1 MKRALLI
8 AAAVALC
15 ASAAGAQETIPL
27 KLGSAVP
34 PNSWPNTRG
43 TIPWTQAVEK
53 DSGGL
58 IQFQNFLGGTV
69 VTQRN
74 TYDRLLNGV
83 VDAVYAAFA
92 ETPGTF
98 KKITVSTLPFEA
110 PRAIDASIALWR
122 LHESGLVSDEMAA
135 ARPICVFAYNP
146 SGLQT
151 SRPIAKAEDLKGIK
165 LATIARAAAEELT
178 LLGGTPVTMPPSEIY
193 QSIQRGL
200 VAGAVLGWT
209 GTQTFRLDEVTKFHL
224 DVPFGNNP
232 AYFMM
237 NKDAY
242 AKLPDKVKAAID
254 KNTGPGWSARMGQA
268 SDDVERES
276 RERVRAIPGHTL
288 SVLDPHEVA
297 LWKRRLAPIADEWVK
312 ETPHGARVL
321 AAYRSEIAKAAKEAS
336 R

>member
-8 AAAVALC
+8 AAVVALC
-15 ASAAGAQETIPL
+15 ASAAAAQETISL

-43 TIPWTQAVEK
+43 TIAWTQAVEK

-58 IQFQNFLGGTV
+58 ILFQNFLGGTV

-122 LHESGLVSDEMAA
+122 LYESGLVSDEMAA
-135 ARPICVFAYNP
+135 ARPICIFAYNP

-242 AKLPDKVKAAID
+242 AKLPDVAKKAIDKYSGEPLTKRLGGGGIEEDKKVKAKLAADPTRTI
-254 KNTGPGWSARMGQA
+254 GP
-268 SDDVERES
+268 
-276 RERVRAIPGHTL
+276 
-288 SVLDPHEVA
+288 
-297 LWKRRLAPIADEWVK
+297 LAPAEKERWRKLFEPIVEEWVK
-312 ETPHGARVL
+312 TTPDGATVL
-321 AAYRSEIAKAAKEAS
+321 AAYREELAKIEKEP